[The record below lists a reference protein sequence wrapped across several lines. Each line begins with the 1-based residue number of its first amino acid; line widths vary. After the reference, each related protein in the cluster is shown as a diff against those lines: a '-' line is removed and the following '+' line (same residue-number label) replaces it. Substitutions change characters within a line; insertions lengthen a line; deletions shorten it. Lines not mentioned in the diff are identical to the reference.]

1 MLFRLFVLTFC
12 VVLCSC
18 NSVLDSTYLPDFYE
32 DNLQQMGID
41 KVASNQDMFYINHV
55 IARERSYLDYSVKG
69 KSYAEILA
77 MGKDMARNGMKVKS
91 EFPKVE
97 MPSNLNVVI
106 KNEGSGYHENKK
118 VLKFSAN
125 FQNTGSKDLAL
136 LDATF
141 LVFGPFQDH
150 IATTAY
156 EINTKIKKGKQ
167 QKLFFLVDA
176 KTMREN
182 ILFGRDFGLGR
193 LFMDDIIVEA
203 DIQLGG
209 ASVTTK
215 NLNNFNRLKAKEEY
229 MVADKEFSYPR
240 ELTKGE
246 WYEKDANGKATVLKP
261 GLRHYPQ

>member
-1 MLFRLFVLTFC
+1 MLFRLFVLAFS

-32 DNLQQMGID
+32 DNLKQMGID

-55 IARERSYLDYSVKG
+55 IVRERSYLDYSVKG
-69 KSYAEILA
+69 KSYAQILA
-77 MGKDMARNGMKVKS
+77 MGKDMAANGMKVKS
-91 EFPKVE
+91 EFPAVK
-97 MPSNLNVVI
+97 MPENLQVKI

-118 VLKFSAN
+118 VLKFSAS
-125 FQNTGSKDLAL
+125 FQNTGTKDIAL

-141 LVFGPFQDH
+141 LVYGPFKDH
-150 IATTAY
+150 IATVAY
-156 EINTKIKKGKQ
+156 EINTRIKKNKQ
-167 QKLFFLVDA
+167 QKLFFMVDA

-182 ILFGRDFGLGR
+182 ILFGRDFSMAR
-193 LFMDDIIVEA
+193 LFMDDIIIEA

-209 ASVTTK
+209 ASVSTR
-215 NLNNFNRLKAKEEY
+215 NVNNFNSLIAKEEY

-240 ELTKGE
+240 ELKKGE

>member
-1 MLFRLFVLTFC
+1 MHFRLYIVAFC
-12 VVLCSC
+12 FILCSC
-18 NSVLDSTYLPDFYE
+18 NSVLDSTYLPEFYE

-55 IARERSYLDYSVKG
+55 IVRERSYLDYSVKG

-77 MGKDMARNGMKVKS
+77 MGKEMATNGMKVQS
-91 EFPKVE
+91 EFPEVKMPGNLKVTI
-97 MPSNLNVVI
+97 N
-106 KNEGSGYHENKK
+106 NEGSGYHEKKK
-118 VLKFSAN
+118 VLKFSAT
-125 FQNTGSKDLAL
+125 FQNTSTKDLAL

-141 LVFGPFQDH
+141 LVYGPFKDH
-150 IATTAY
+150 IATVAY
-156 EINTKIKKGKQ
+156 EINTKIKKGKK

-176 KTMREN
+176 KTIREN
-182 ILFGRDFGLGR
+182 ILFGRDFSMGR
-193 LFMDDIIVEA
+193 LFMDDIIIEA

-215 NLNNFNRLKAKEEY
+215 NVNNFDRLNAKEEY

-240 ELTKGE
+240 ELKKGE

>member
-1 MLFRLFVLTFC
+1 M
-12 VVLCSC
+12 
-18 NSVLDSTYLPDFYE
+18 DSTYLPDFYE
-32 DNLQQMGID
+32 ENLKQMGIEN
-41 KVASNQDMFYINHV
+41 VASNQDMFYINHV
-55 IARERSYLDYSVKG
+55 IVRERTYLDYSVKG

-77 MGKDMARNGMKVKS
+77 MGKDMATNGMKVQS
-91 EFPKVE
+91 EFPEVQMPDNLKVD
-97 MPSNLNVVI
+97 I

-118 VLKFSAN
+118 VLKFSAT

-136 LDATF
+136 LDASF
-141 LVFGPFQDH
+141 LVFGPFKDH

-156 EINTKIKKGKQ
+156 EINTKIKKGKK
-167 QKLFFLVDA
+167 QKLFFMVDA

-182 ILFGRDFGLGR
+182 ILFGREFSLGR
-193 LFMDDIIVEA
+193 LFMDDIIIEA

-209 ASVTTK
+209 ATVSTRNV
-215 NLNNFNRLKAKEEY
+215 NNFDRLNAKEEY

-246 WYEKDANGKATVLKP
+246 WYTKDANGKATVLKP